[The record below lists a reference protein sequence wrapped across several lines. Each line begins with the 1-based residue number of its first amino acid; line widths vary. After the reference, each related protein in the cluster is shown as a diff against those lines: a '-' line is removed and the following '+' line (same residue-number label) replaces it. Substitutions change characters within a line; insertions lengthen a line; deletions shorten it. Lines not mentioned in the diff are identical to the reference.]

1 MSSSNSVVS
10 DRALFPIMLEIAGL
24 IGSLIGFFFSMYY
37 INKRGLD
44 GALDIGT
51 YWVVDSIC
59 LPFGFAGLFF
69 EETFQEKKKRYSICT
84 KESSSIF
91 FAFGITMFILHHG
104 KFSLDA
110 KVAITFCFFVYLL
123 FSSLSLL
130 LELIRNKEYTRF
142 KLIHLGLCF
151 CVIAYSTYF
160 GIRFLL

>member
-69 EETFQEKKKRYSICT
+69 EETFQEKKNDTQSAQKNPLRSFLLSASLCLSYIMENFLLMRKWRSL
-84 KESSSIF
+84 
-91 FAFGITMFILHHG
+91 FAFLSIY
-104 KFSLDA
+104 
-110 KVAITFCFFVYLL
+110 CFPLYLY
-123 FSSLSLL
+123 FLS
-130 LELIRNKEYTRF
+130 
-142 KLIHLGLCF
+142 
-151 CVIAYSTYF
+151 
-160 GIRFLL
+160 